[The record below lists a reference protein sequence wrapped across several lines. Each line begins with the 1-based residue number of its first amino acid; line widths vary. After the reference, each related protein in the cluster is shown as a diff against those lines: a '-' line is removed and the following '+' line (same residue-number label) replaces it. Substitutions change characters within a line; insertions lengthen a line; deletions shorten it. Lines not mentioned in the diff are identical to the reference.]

1 MQKIKVGSAITK
13 AMQNDNALSERNWNS
28 SVVAEPIRP
37 MGEPEKL
44 DDAITALLI
53 MAGAQCK
60 LVHNRWVL
68 TNKKGKRSA
77 VALGGTFDDWRLAL
91 ENMLP
96 SRFDR

>member
-1 MQKIKVGSAITK
+1 MKKISVGQSLTK
-13 AMQNDNALSERNWNS
+13 AMQGDNALSERNWNT
-28 SVVAEPIRP
+28 SVVAEPVRP
-37 MGEPEKL
+37 MGEPDKL

-53 MAGAQCK
+53 MAGATCK
-60 LVHNRWVL
+60 LVHNRYVL

-77 VALGGTFDDWRLAL
+77 VALGGSFEDWRLAL